1 MSSFRAYFL
10 LGILAILSS
19 CGFQPLYGGAE
30 NAAINQQLAR
40 IQIRSIEE
48 NLGQEVHNF
57 LLDRLNSSGRRDK
70 PLFTLDVNLTVVNEE
85 IALKVTEEATR
96 AKLSLILKYIL
107 RDNSSG
113 DILSEGTIRS
123 VSGYNISNSEF
134 TRMASESDARERAS
148 RDVADE
154 IKTRLSL
161 YFSQRD
167 T

>member
-1 MSSFRAYFL
+1 
-10 LGILAILSS
+10 
-19 CGFQPLYGGAE
+19 
-30 NAAINQQLAR
+30 
-40 IQIRSIEE
+40 
-48 NLGQEVHNF
+48 
-57 LLDRLNSSGRRDK
+57 
-70 PLFTLDVNLTVVNEE
+70 
-85 IALKVTEEATR
+85 
-96 AKLSLILKYIL
+96 LILKYIM

-134 TRMASESDARERAS
+134 TRMASESDARKRAS